1 MAVARKSLIESTSA
15 ISMNLANI
23 IWPDDSGDAGDVGTR
38 AATASSLLL
47 DTGFVFVAGLP
58 FAAVGVRFGCFDD
71 FFPILIV
78 ILLFLYTRIQ
88 FLLPNPN
95 FRCQLFLYVYAFILY
110 LYSYA

>member
-1 MAVARKSLIESTSA
+1 MARRSLIESTSA
-15 ISMNLANI
+15 ISMNLANV
-23 IWPDDSGDAGDVGTR
+23 IWPDRSGDTGDVGAKSGDAGDVGTK
-38 AATASSLLL
+38 AAVASSLLL

-88 FLLPNPN
+88 FL
-95 FRCQLFLYVYAFILY
+95 
-110 LYSYA
+110 YSYA